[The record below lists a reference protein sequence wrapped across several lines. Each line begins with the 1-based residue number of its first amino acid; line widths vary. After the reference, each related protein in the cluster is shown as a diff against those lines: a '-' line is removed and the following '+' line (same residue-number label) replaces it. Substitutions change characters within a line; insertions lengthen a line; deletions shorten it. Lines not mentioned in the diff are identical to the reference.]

1 MLNPGCKILGF
12 FQQEK
17 REVHSRTCP
26 LKKANAASGN
36 ENGCVKLRAH
46 AYKLDVY
53 HCVNQNEIFT
63 LLTSSIVHAK
73 WKERGCWDTFAGLH
87 LIGLQEYR
95 VKWNDGRSVYTI
107 RDFKIRERR
116 RRRTSLKKRN
126 SHYLNL
132 HREYSYLL
140 VLSNV
145 GHLPPPPA
153 PPPPP
158 KKNPEKERQFRW
170 GLLFH
175 RTWNSTFSRCSN
187 AVTKE
192 KCSNNLWHACRVVCF
207 VIKAIVISSF
217 FSRSLLCRCCHQNL
231 RSLLINL

>member
-17 REVHSRTCP
+17 RELHSRTCP

-132 HREYSYLL
+132 HRDYSYLL
-140 VLSNV
+140 ALSNV
-145 GHLPPPPA
+145 GELSSPLA

-158 KKNPEKERQFRW
+158 KKKSGKRK
-170 GLLFH
+170 
-175 RTWNSTFSRCSN
+175 T
-187 AVTKE
+187 
-192 KCSNNLWHACRVVCF
+192 
-207 VIKAIVISSF
+207 IS
-217 FSRSLLCRCCHQNL
+217 L
-231 RSLLINL
+231 RLALS

>member
-17 REVHSRTCP
+17 RELHSRTCP

-107 RDFKIRERR
+107 RDFQIRERR

-132 HREYSYLL
+132 HRDYSYSLA
-140 VLSNV
+140 LSNV
-145 GHLPPPPA
+145 GELSSPLA
-153 PPPPP
+153 PPH
-158 KKNPEKERQFRW
+158 KKKIRKKKDNFVEACSFIEREIQHFHVVVMQWRKRNVQTICDTLAELFVSLLKL
-170 GLLFH
+170 LLFLLFFNDLFFAVAVI
-175 RTWNSTFSRCSN
+175 RT
-187 AVTKE
+187 
-192 KCSNNLWHACRVVCF
+192 
-207 VIKAIVISSF
+207 
-217 FSRSLLCRCCHQNL
+217 
-231 RSLLINL
+231 

>member
-17 REVHSRTCP
+17 RELHSRTCP

-132 HREYSYLL
+132 HRDYSYSLA
-140 VLSNV
+140 LSNA
-145 GHLPPPPA
+145 GELSSPLA

-158 KKNPEKERQFRW
+158 KKRKIRKKKDNFVEACSFIEREIQHFHVVVMQWRKRNVQTICDTLAELFVSLLKL
-170 GLLFH
+170 LLFLLFFH
-175 RTWNSTFSRCSN
+175 DLFFAVAVIRT
-187 AVTKE
+187 
-192 KCSNNLWHACRVVCF
+192 
-207 VIKAIVISSF
+207 
-217 FSRSLLCRCCHQNL
+217 
-231 RSLLINL
+231 